1 MVWNGA
7 PAKKISFFRVKI
19 FSKSCKVFAICKH
32 LFTPLA
38 GHGVLGE
45 LLYIYIC
52 QDICFKSCL
61 LNLGL
66 YFRIGPL

>member
-7 PAKKISFFRVKI
+7 PAKKHYFFSGEI
-19 FSKSCKVFAICKH
+19 FSKICNVFTICKH

-45 LLYIYIC
+45 LLYIYIYVR
-52 QDICFKSCL
+52 IYAS
-61 LNLGL
+61 NLVC
-66 YFRIGPL
+66 